1 MDKQD
6 IFVSVVGIVQN
17 GEAYLTAFV
26 RETVSA
32 LEERYSNFEVIVL
45 DNGSSDGSAA
55 AIQPLLQSIKCL
67 RYVRL
72 SRPVGSETTFTAAL
86 DAAIGDFV
94 VTLNPDFDSPAEISQ
109 MIELCQSGHDLVVGV
124 DANPRQ
130 HSALYR
136 GVRSTYF
143 AIARRV
149 LGVDLP
155 RATTGFRALSRHA
168 VNALTQYRS
177 RRRYFAL
184 AASAIG
190 LNTATHPYCLI
201 SRSGG
206 RPRSSIWSAARIG
219 ASVLV
224 HNSTLPLR
232 FVSLIGLIGSLL
244 SFLYSLYVV
253 AVFLFKRDVMQGWTT
268 LSLQVSGLFFLV
280 FLMMALLGEYMGRLL
295 EESSDRPLYYIRDEK
310 TSAVAFADPTRRNV
324 LDQSAD
330 DAVQPGATHGR

>member
-17 GEAYLTAFV
+17 GEKYIPAFV
-26 RETVSA
+26 RETVETLDS
-32 LEERYSNFEVIVL
+32 RYTNFEVIVL
-45 DNGSSDGSAA
+45 DNGSSDDTAA
-55 AIQPLLQSIKCL
+55 AMRPLLQSIKCL

-72 SRPVGSETTFTAAL
+72 SRHVGSETTFTAAL

-94 VTLNPDFDSPAEISQ
+94 VTLNPDFDPPSEIPA
-109 MIELCQSGHDLVVGV
+109 MVELCRSGNDLVAGV
-124 DANPRQ
+124 DADPRQ
-130 HSALYR
+130 HSPVYR
-136 GVRSTYF
+136 CLRSAYF
-143 AIARRV
+143 SLARRM

-168 VNALTQYRS
+168 VNALTQYRQ

-190 LNTATHPYCLI
+190 LTMATHPYRLI

-206 RPRSSIWSAARIG
+206 RPHSSIWSAARIG
-219 ASVLV
+219 ASVIV

-232 FVSLIGLIGSLL
+232 LVSLIGLIGSLL

-253 AVFLFKRDVMQGWTT
+253 AIFLFKQDVMPGWTT

-280 FLMMALLGEYMGRLL
+280 FTMMALLGEYMGRLL
-295 EESSDRPLYYIRDEK
+295 EESSDRPQYYVREEK

-324 LDQSAD
+324 LDRSAD
-330 DAVQPGATHGR
+330 DAMQPGATDAR